1 MLGRIVLNPD
11 WKDVIIHFSRRNK
24 IVDSE
29 LAFFKPNPTFMFLAQ
44 STVSIQ
50 YLY

>member
-1 MLGRIVLNPD
+1 MLGTIFLIPD
-11 WKDVIIHFSRRNK
+11 WKDVIFHFTRRNK
-24 IVDSE
+24 IVYSE
-29 LAFFKPNPTFMFLAQ
+29 SAFFKPNPTFMFLAQ